1 MLAACRPTLC
11 KGVEN
16 GSGTSSDREWN
27 AQSNGGVTPDPYR
40 TYTDLERI
48 AIEPQLGRE
57 PVGLNRGMLGRC
69 NPTTLCKSPNG
80 AGSETYGPGQRYPAV
95 EPEDNE
101 ADGDGYLLLE
111 EDFENE
117 EQDAATFVAEL
128 NTMKDTVR
136 GLRKL
141 LAGLLLLV
149 LLLGLSVAFSV
160 YSALPSAEKQETK
173 VTTLLCSIPIVACL
187 FTWFHIWLAIQMM
200 FLPINFF
207 GLYQYGNTGMG
218 IGWQGIVPRK
228 AHKMASTAYVSAR
241 PYLDGPR
248 DWLTRVDSKG
258 LIDQIRPQL
267 HDLVKDSLAKV
278 LITHFPTTS
287 SFISDNMRANIATNA
302 VDKIQASSNVLWG
315 KWMDLLCDPDIGV
328 DNDGLIVKIFTENKL
343 LLNDFFMKLGAREF
357 KFIEHCGATMG
368 FFCGLMQLIAFN
380 NMSPVGRAFFLPL
393 SGFFLGII
401 SNWAAITCVF
411 KPCYPVPVR
420 ICGYHICDIQ
430 GLFLKRQQ
438 DVAVLYSKLL
448 CEHFL
453 NFPKI
458 VNHLNSKPILWARL
472 RDEYVDYNAKVM
484 KETLGVLTTTLSPL
498 MLGKEQFSKVESD
511 LTKELVLNLRKA
523 TEIHKIGGKYIG
535 KVSNVEANN
544 TRSLKGMPPDEFEN
558 LLHPVFQEDEWI
570 LILLG
575 GILGMIVGTAQVF
588 FLRI

>member
-368 FFCGLMQLIAFN
+368 FFLWAHAADCFQQHESCRPCL
-380 NMSPVGRAFFLPL
+380 LPASVWL
-393 SGFFLGII
+393 FLGHH
-401 SNWAAITCVF
+401 F
-411 KPCYPVPVR
+411 ELG
-420 ICGYHICDIQ
+420 GYHMCLQALLSCAGENLWLPHLRHPGSIFEATARCGCPLLQ
-430 GLFLKRQQ
+430 ATLRTLLELPQ
-438 DVAVLYSKLL
+438 DREPSEFEA
-448 CEHFL
+448 
-453 NFPKI
+453 
-458 VNHLNSKPILWARL
+458 
-472 RDEYVDYNAKVM
+472 D
-484 KETLGVLTTTLSPL
+484 TLGT
-498 MLGKEQFSKVESD
+498 VE
-511 LTKELVLNLRKA
+511 
-523 TEIHKIGGKYIG
+523 G
-535 KVSNVEANN
+535 
-544 TRSLKGMPPDEFEN
+544 
-558 LLHPVFQEDEWI
+558 
-570 LILLG
+570 
-575 GILGMIVGTAQVF
+575 
-588 FLRI
+588 